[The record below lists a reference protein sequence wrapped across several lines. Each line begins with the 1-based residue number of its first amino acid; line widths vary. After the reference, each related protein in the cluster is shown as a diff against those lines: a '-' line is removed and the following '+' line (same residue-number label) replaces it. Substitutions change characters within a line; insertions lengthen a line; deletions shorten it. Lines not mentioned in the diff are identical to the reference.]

1 MLLEFSSFILIKY
14 LMFLIKVQQSDY
26 YTQLCNYKE
35 EFVFNI
41 ISNQSNIIILNI
53 KFH

>member
-1 MLLEFSSFILIKY
+1 MRKNTKNMCQNLWRKIW
-14 LMFLIKVQQSDY
+14 QQSDY